1 MRFPQAILLLQGTG
15 GFECQTGSTSIPLL
29 LFFRFICNVTASS
42 FSLFFF
48 LLFVCAAEYVC
59 LAVPLI
65 QQLCHWD
72 CGLACARMASRYA
85 RGVSEEEFL
94 AACQKLGL
102 GQSVWTIDLAFLM
115 ATMNLSHHFCTQTLG
130 VDRSY
135 ENQEFY
141 HRDFATD
148 ELRVNRRFADA
159 ADSGVKVEK
168 RAVSMSEVE
177 THLAAGNVA
186 IVLTDATIL
195 HCELCSP
202 PAVSYCCFG
211 SALPSCYPSRKHQYQ
226 GHFVTVCGY
235 SRPDGSVFYNNP
247 TCDRMCICTVKNF
260 NEARTSYG
268 TDEDILFI
276 YKDAS

>member
-1 MRFPQAILLLQGTG
+1 MSTMMQKPFSSKARPRRWDESAHWGIANMLLHSFL
-15 GFECQTGSTSIPLL
+15 EGSTNEKH
-29 LFFRFICNVTASS
+29 RTRR
-42 FSLFFF
+42 
-48 LLFVCAAEYVC
+48 Y
-59 LAVPLI
+59 
-65 QQLCHWD
+65 W
-72 CGLACARMASRYA
+72 YA

-94 AACQKLGL
+94 AAYHKLGL

-115 ATMNLSHHFCTQTLG
+115 ATMNLSHHYCTQTLG
-130 VDRSY
+130 VNRSY

-141 HRDFATD
+141 HHDFATD

-159 ADSGVKVEK
+159 ANSGVKVEK

-195 HCELCSP
+195 RCELCSP

-211 SALPSCYPSRKHQYQ
+211 SALPSRYPCHKHQYQ

-235 SRPDGSVFYNNP
+235 SHPDGSVFYNNP

-268 TDEDILFI
+268 TDEDILFV
-276 YKDAS
+276 YKDAR

>member
-1 MRFPQAILLLQGTG
+1 MAVKGANRTHDDGTNLHIGESRICSFTVSSKARPRRWDESAHWGIANMLLHSFL
-15 GFECQTGSTSIPLL
+15 EGSTNEKH
-29 LFFRFICNVTASS
+29 RTRR
-42 FSLFFF
+42 
-48 LLFVCAAEYVC
+48 Y
-59 LAVPLI
+59 
-65 QQLCHWD
+65 W
-72 CGLACARMASRYA
+72 YA

-94 AACQKLGL
+94 AAYHKLGL

-115 ATMNLSHHFCTQTLG
+115 ATMNLSHHYCTQTLG
-130 VDRSY
+130 VNRSY

-141 HRDFATD
+141 HHDFATD

-159 ADSGVKVEK
+159 ANSGVKVEK

-195 HCELCSP
+195 RCELCSP

-211 SALPSCYPSRKHQYQ
+211 SALPSRYPCHKHQYQ

-235 SRPDGSVFYNNP
+235 SHPDGSVFYNNP

-268 TDEDILFI
+268 TDEDILFV
-276 YKDAS
+276 YKDAR